1 MQFLR
6 FIIGRK
12 ILVTLMVV
20 FIFIVGVFAANK
32 LDRELFPAISFDGAQ
47 IYASAGQMTTLDVE
61 EQVTKPIE
69 QVLQNINGIKSI
81 DSSSSVGVSS
91 IIVMAEE
98 GLGEEVYTE
107 IESIMRGLEN
117 DLTGVDFISTFQFST
132 EQPYEFYMTIT
143 NGSNAEMS
151 QFAKKTLKSRLEA
164 LPEVRT
170 VSLNGM
176 EEKEVIVELNLQKLQ
191 ENGLTQQQV
200 IQIIQQSNIDTSV
213 ATLEEEEG
221 KPTVRWTTSFNE
233 LDDIKNLQI
242 PSAQGIVELNEI
254 AKVFEE
260 KNTSTSIGWQNG
272 DRDFIFVQVG
282 RANGT
287 TQIEM
292 AESVRAEIEK
302 IRAEGLVNGFQLN
315 ELVAQAD
322 YVTDALEGVSTNV
335 LIGGLLALVI
345 LILFLRNIRATMII
359 GLSIPLSILLTFTGM
374 WLFDHSFNMLTLIG
388 LGLGIGMMVD
398 SSIVILESIYRK
410 KEQGLQNLEAVL
422 QGVKEVATA
431 VFASMLTTIVVFVPI
446 GLLGGEMGQF
456 MVILSL
462 IVVVTLVSSVIV
474 AFTLIPTLSENFL
487 KLKKKKRARS
497 EGVIINKYGKLVS
510 WITRKKRNR
519 YSIITIFMVVF
530 ISSIMLVTKIPM
542 TVMPDVLNRYAELMV
557 QLESGLTPAEREEI
571 ALKINEKISAI
582 EDVESNLINNNI
594 DMFYLLINMTP
605 EEEATVEQKIV
616 NENINRALRDLQDD
630 YPIIGV
636 ATADF
641 TGMSY
646 PVVIE
651 IKGNDLEQLSE
662 IASNVMSEM
671 TSVEGLV
678 GITSSANR
686 KLNEELIELKTDQMK
701 EDDVT
706 ALQVFGQFQE
716 WSSRIPVGEIRLS
729 DTASSIFVTTNIDI
743 NDKSSLLEQEI
754 PTIGGL
760 QKLSTYIDLK
770 ATEVPSEIKRKDG
783 ERMITVMADL
793 EDRDLGSVNRDIEE
807 LISDFNVPAGYTI
820 GVGGSLQEQ
829 QEAQQE
835 MLMILGI
842 AIFLVYV
849 VMAVQFN
856 SLIHPFIVMSIIP
869 MTATGALLG
878 LLITQ
883 SELSVLS
890 GMGMVFLIGIVLNN
904 AILLI
909 DRTKQLR
916 LEGYDVKDAVVEAGK
931 NRMRPIFMTTLTTAG
946 GMFPLAIAS
955 GAASNY
961 QSPLAIV
968 IISGLL
974 FATLIT
980 LLLIPSVYMLFEDLK
995 RGLKR
1000 LFKVSD
1006 TARGQIDKMS
1016 VSSGQI
1022 DK

>member
-1 MQFLR
+1 MQLLR

-20 FIFIVGVFAANK
+20 FIFIVGIFAANK

-107 IESIMRGLEN
+107 IESTMRGFEN
-117 DLTGVDFISTFQFST
+117 DLSGVDFISTFQFST

-170 VSLNGM
+170 VSLNGF

-272 DRDFIFVQVG
+272 DRDFIFVQIG

-345 LILFLRNIRATMII
+345 LILFLRNLRATMII
-359 GLSIPLSILLTFTGM
+359 ALSIPLSILLTFTGM
-374 WLFDHSFNMLTLIG
+374 WLFDHSFNILTLIG

-497 EGVIINKYGKLVS
+497 EGVIISKYGKLVS

-557 QLESGLTPAEREEI
+557 QLESGLTPAEREEV
-571 ALKINEKISAI
+571 ALKINQKISAI
-582 EDVESNLINNNI
+582 DDVESNLINDNI

-605 EEEATVEQKIV
+605 EEEATVEQRIV
-616 NENINRALRDLQDD
+616 NENINRALRDLQDE

-646 PVVIE
+646 PVVLE

-662 IASNVMSEM
+662 IASNVISEM

-701 EDDVT
+701 EDGVT

-743 NDKSSLLEQEI
+743 NDKSSFLEQEI
-754 PTIGGL
+754 PTMGGM
-760 QKLSTYIDLK
+760 QKLSTYIDLMP
-770 ATEVPSEIKRKDG
+770 TEVPSEIKRKDG

-807 LISDFNVPAGYTI
+807 LLSDFNVPAGYTI

-931 NRMRPIFMTTLTTAG
+931 NRIRPIFMTTLTTAG

-980 LLLIPSVYMLFEDLK
+980 LLLIPSVYMLFEDIK
-995 RGLKR
+995 RGLQS
-1000 LFKVSD
+1000 LVSP
-1006 TARGQIDKMS
+1006 TRRGQKRKMS
-1016 VSSGQI
+1016 VSSGI
-1022 DK
+1022 IEK

>member
-1 MQFLR
+1 
-6 FIIGRK
+6 
-12 ILVTLMVV
+12 MVV
-20 FIFIVGVFAANK
+20 FIFIVGIFAANK

-107 IESIMRGLEN
+107 IESTMRGFEN
-117 DLTGVDFISTFQFST
+117 DLSGVDFISTFQFST

-170 VSLNGM
+170 VSLNGF

-272 DRDFIFVQVG
+272 DRDFIFVQIG

-345 LILFLRNIRATMII
+345 LILFLRNLRATMII
-359 GLSIPLSILLTFTGM
+359 ALSIPLSILLTFTGM
-374 WLFDHSFNMLTLIG
+374 WLFDHSFNILTLIG

-497 EGVIINKYGKLVS
+497 EGVIISKYGKLVS

-557 QLESGLTPAEREEI
+557 QLESGLTPAEREEV
-571 ALKINEKISAI
+571 ALKINQKISAI
-582 EDVESNLINNNI
+582 DDVESNLINDNI

-605 EEEATVEQKIV
+605 EEEATVEQRIV
-616 NENINRALRDLQDD
+616 NENINRALRDLQDE

-646 PVVIE
+646 PVVLE

-662 IASNVMSEM
+662 IASNVISEM

-701 EDDVT
+701 EDGVT

-743 NDKSSLLEQEI
+743 NDKSSFLEQEI
-754 PTIGGL
+754 PTMGGM
-760 QKLSTYIDLK
+760 QKLSTYIDLMP
-770 ATEVPSEIKRKDG
+770 TEVPSEIKRKDG

-807 LISDFNVPAGYTI
+807 LLSDFNVPAGYTI

-931 NRMRPIFMTTLTTAG
+931 NRIRPIFMTTLTTAG

-980 LLLIPSVYMLFEDLK
+980 LLLIPSVYMLFEDIK
-995 RGLKR
+995 RGLQS
-1000 LFKVSD
+1000 LVSP
-1006 TARGQIDKMS
+1006 TRRGQKRKMS
-1016 VSSGQI
+1016 VSSGI
-1022 DK
+1022 IEK